1 MPPSGGLLVSMRL
14 KETASDSFYKVFVFK
29 RRTAICCLSEV
40 SVRAGSC
47 LTTQEAFFA
56 EAVAAQ
62 TVICDICGRYG
73 RYQGIMT
80 YMYFSFFFIPL
91 FKWNK
96 RFYVQM
102 SCCSAIYELEPE
114 IGKAILRGE
123 EPAITSADLH
133 LVQEG
138 KYTRTWQEGSGNP
151 HKKCM
156 RCGFETDEDYNYC
169 PKCGGRI

>member
-1 MPPSGGLLVSMRL
+1 MQEDGQQEQKKRGSPGSENGSQFTRW
-14 KETASDSFYKVFVFK
+14 FVHC
-29 RRTAICCLSEV
+29 TV
-40 SVRAGSC
+40 
-47 LTTQEAFFA
+47 LTYNF
-56 EAVAAQ
+56 
-62 TVICDICGRYG
+62 
-73 RYQGIMT
+73 
-80 YMYFSFFFIPL
+80 
-91 FKWNK
+91 
-96 RFYVQM
+96 
-102 SCCSAIYELEPE
+102 CCSAIYELEPE

>member
-1 MPPSGGLLVSMRL
+1 
-14 KETASDSFYKVFVFK
+14 
-29 RRTAICCLSEV
+29 
-40 SVRAGSC
+40 
-47 LTTQEAFFA
+47 
-56 EAVAAQ
+56 
-62 TVICDICGRYG
+62 
-73 RYQGIMT
+73 
-80 YMYFSFFFIPL
+80 
-91 FKWNK
+91 
-96 RFYVQM
+96 M

-138 KYTRTWQEGSGNP
+138 KYTRTWQEGSGSP

-169 PKCGGRI
+169 PKCGDGYKERIRKTSAALSGICFPCVLNEQTVCDSRQ

>member
-1 MPPSGGLLVSMRL
+1 MRKLRQHQPVSGLYDLYVL
-14 KETASDSFYKVFVFK
+14 SFS
-29 RRTAICCLSEV
+29 LS
-40 SVRAGSC
+40 
-47 LTTQEAFFA
+47 
-56 EAVAAQ
+56 AV
-62 TVICDICGRYG
+62 
-73 RYQGIMT
+73 
-80 YMYFSFFFIPL
+80 
-91 FKWNK
+91 KWNK

-123 EPAITSADLH
+123 EPSITSADLH